1 MTSTAQAQHVL
12 YFSELN
18 LQKPFF
24 HFFFLF
30 QVESE
35 KLSFHRVECTFSLDE
50 TSNFAFH
57 DAGVPRMVSKCTKM
71 YNALADAVSC

>member
-1 MTSTAQAQHVL
+1 MTSTVQAQHVL
-12 YFSELN
+12 YLSELN

-24 HFFFLF
+24 HFFLF
-30 QVESE
+30 QVVSE
-35 KLSFHRVECTFSLDE
+35 KLSVHRVQCTFSLDE